1 MYTYQNRG
9 QLSYGEAVFYMYT
22 LLDINISI
30 FAFLNGC
37 AWDFI
42 NISIFAF
49 LCSSRSPR
57 AMIAAENCVI
67 LECPRDNGLND
78 LAKQASIR
86 EPGHVSG
93 ATLICLEETKI
104 LNEMVSHR
112 PNGQIQQRTNSSRVC
127 LVPRKGVKKVL

>member
-1 MYTYQNRG
+1 MCTYQNRG
-9 QLSYGEAVFYMYT
+9 QLSYGEAGFFLNGEAVFNMYT

-37 AWDFI
+37 AWDFFI

-67 LECPRDNGLND
+67 LECPRDNGLSD
-78 LAKQASIR
+78 SAKQASIR

-93 ATLICLEETKI
+93 AILICLGEI
-104 LNEMVSHR
+104 
-112 PNGQIQQRTNSSRVC
+112 
-127 LVPRKGVKKVL
+127 

>member
-1 MYTYQNRG
+1 MDK
-9 QLSYGEAVFYMYT
+9 LSYGEAGFFLNGEAVFNMYT

-37 AWDFI
+37 AWDFFI

-112 PNGQIQQRTNSSRVC
+112 PNGQIQQRTNSSS
-127 LVPRKGVKKVL
+127 

>member
-1 MYTYQNRG
+1 
-9 QLSYGEAVFYMYT
+9 MYT

-30 FAFLNGC
+30 FTFLNGC
-37 AWDFI
+37 AWDFFI

-86 EPGHVSG
+86 EPRFV
-93 ATLICLEETKI
+93 LICLEEIKI

-112 PNGQIQQRTNSSRVC
+112 PNGQIQQRTFFKLESLLLPSF
-127 LVPRKGVKKVL
+127 